1 MKRLRNVA
9 VRMRPMSPSRPL
21 GGAGAG
27 GDGEGPDEPRPGR
40 DHARSAVGAGEPPVS
55 IRRPFLPASRDHAK
69 GQIMQDDH
77 RNATGRTSRDAMAGQ
92 TSRPASQ
99 PRRQIWD
106 IEAGEASGRSSI
118 PLSGDD
124 PEAPDLPPV
133 RRAPRV
139 SRPETHMPHEP
150 VDAPDADDMASR
162 ARRALAAAE
171 RTAAER
177 GISRPRYV
185 EEGGATDSAKTR
197 VLGFHA
203 PDLEM
208 DPISAVAHKHS
219 GSVRFPA
226 GWLVVVDGP
235 GRGAHFAVTMSVSS
249 IGRAADQAISLNFG
263 DASIS
268 RQNHAAIAYD
278 AEQNRFFLGHGNKS
292 NIVRRNGQPVL
303 ATEELTQGD
312 VIRIGKTSLRFV
324 ALCGDDFTWGD
335 IEDEEGYADD

>member
-1 MKRLRNVA
+1 
-9 VRMRPMSPSRPL
+9 MRPVSPSRPI
-21 GGAGAG
+21 GGAGGG
-27 GDGEGPDEPRPGR
+27 GDGEGPDDPRH
-40 DHARSAVGAGEPPVS
+40 DQADSAGEAPVT

-69 GQIMQDDH
+69 GQTMQDDH
-77 RNATGRTSRDAMAGQ
+77 HPIGRTSRDAATGP
-92 TSRPASQ
+92 TSRPASRPASQ

-106 IEAGEASGRSSI
+106 IEDDGDAAPTSR
-118 PLSGDD
+118 PLNADGP
-124 PEAPDLPPV
+124 PEDLPPV

-139 SRPETHMPHEP
+139 SRPEAQVSREP
-150 VDAPDADDMASR
+150 SAPPAAPDAEDMASR

-171 RTAAER
+171 RTASER
-177 GISRPRYV
+177 GISRPRYL
-185 EEGGATDSAKTR
+185 EEGGANDSAKTR

-208 DPISAVAHKHS
+208 DPISAVAHKQS
-219 GSVRFPA
+219 GSVRYPA

-235 GRGAHFAVTMSVSS
+235 GRGAYFAVTMSVSS
-249 IGRAADQAISLNFG
+249 IGRGADQAISLNFG

-303 ATEELTQGD
+303 ATEELTDGD

-335 IEDEEGYADD
+335 IDDEDGYADE